1 MAWEELRTDYA
12 DAVFDGLR
20 KYMVTENPDGSY
32 SFSDVTQ
39 YTVRENSFIGAKDIN
54 AMNTAMNLIMAALN
68 DGTDLYDVFT
78 QFFIEQ
84 QELFASSADDYQ
96 NDFKNYLGELR
107 IAIMDQCEQLKND
120 YTGDITKFKELQKA
134 VYEEWFAMIKAS
146 LSENAAGKLLLQLE
160 DHKSNEEI
168 HITGVEREAWNG
180 KMEPDGDSAEN
191 TVTFESGDTEDP
203 AVWADVGVIESGEK
217 HGSLFR
223 KISLAVRNTRFLK
236 KMLEK
241 LNTDLSDTNTELQG
255 KAPSDHTHDGRYYTE
270 SEVNNLLGSLG
281 PFNPRSTK
289 LIVGSRYII
298 LQEGARLAYEI
309 VGLDK
314 NIHQFMPFL
323 SYNDS
328 CFNCPV
334 HITSSINGKTAQVC
348 LVPQN
353 PAQTAYG
360 YNIWYLA
367 VTDK

>member
-1 MAWEELRTDYA
+1 MSAFKVENEKELAAWLGNFKNTSQA
-12 DAVFDGLR
+12 DFNGWF
-20 KYMVTENPDGSY
+20 ENLQNQLD
-32 SFSDVTQ
+32 
-39 YTVRENSFIGAKDIN
+39 ENQAAN
-54 AMNTAMNLIMAALN
+54 LLNLIE
-68 DGTDLYDVFT
+68 TH
-78 QFFIEQ
+78 
-84 QELFASSADDYQ
+84 
-96 NDFKNYLGELR
+96 
-107 IAIMDQCEQLKND
+107 
-120 YTGDITKFKELQKA
+120 TGDNGIHVTP
-134 VYEEWFAMIKAS
+134 
-146 LSENAAGKLLLQLE
+146 E
-160 DHKSNEEI
+160 DK
-168 HITGVEREAWNG
+168 EAWDG

-191 TVTFESGDTEDP
+191 TVTFESGDVADP
-203 AVWADVGVIESGEK
+203 AVWADMELMQSGEK
-217 HGSLFR
+217 HGGLFR
-223 KISLAVRNTRFLK
+223 KMSLAVRNIRWLK
-236 KMLEK
+236 KFTEK
-241 LNTDLSDTNTELQG
+241 LNTDLSATNTELQG

-298 LQEGARLAYEI
+298 LPEGARLAYEI